1 MPAVRPTACLPRLTA
16 YDQHC
21 LRAETPARPLH
32 LGILAVLEGGALAD
46 PAGRLRLADLR
57 REIDRRTVGIPEL
70 RRVVLRAGPLAG
82 GPLWVDDPAFRI
94 DDHVAGVAV
103 AGSGDHAALLAL
115 TEQLLACPL
124 DRTRPLWR
132 MWFVTGLE
140 GGRIAVLVAVHH
152 ALADGVTAMR
162 LVRSLLEPPLPPVAP
177 ASWEVPVATAPPARG
192 ELVRDNARST
202 IATALRLARLATWR
216 QLLDVLRYLR
226 QAAALSRHT
235 PASSLN
241 APVGPKRRLATV
253 PLDLP
258 TAKRVART
266 QGCGVNDV
274 VLALV
279 AGGVRALLDARRE
292 PVARLRPRV
301 GVAVARI
308 SPGPRREAGDDIGTL
323 HVPLPIAEPDPC
335 ARLRLIAAERA
346 RARLSPMVAGEP
358 LVRAWF
364 GRFEVVRRAM
374 EQQRL
379 VNLSETYLPG
389 PPVPIDVLGARLLDL
404 LPIAPLAGNLGLS
417 FVALSYAGRLMVTVR
432 ADGDQFPDLEVLTAA
447 MARDWQL
454 LVASVPPVLA
464 RPGPQAGDSAVLD
477 RRAAFRGS
485 TLRGG

>member
-1 MPAVRPTACLPRLTA
+1 MPTGRPPARLPRLTA

-32 LGILAVLEGGALAD
+32 LGILALLEDGALLD
-46 PAGRLRLADLR
+46 PAGRLRLADLLH
-57 REIDRRTVGIPEL
+57 EIDRRTVGIPEL

-94 DDHVAGVAV
+94 DRHVAEVAV
-103 AGSGDHAALLAL
+103 AGPGDEAALLAL
-115 TEQLLACPL
+115 TEQLLARPL

-132 MWFVTGLE
+132 MWFVTGLA

-162 LVRSLLEPPLPPVAP
+162 LVRALLGPPLSLGTASDGARP
-177 ASWEVPVATAPPARG
+177 AVRVRPSRG

-202 IATALRLARLATWR
+202 IATALRLARPATWR
-216 QLLDVLRYLR
+216 QLLDVVRYLR

-241 APVGPKRRLATV
+241 APVGPRRRLATV
-253 PLDLP
+253 RLDLA

-274 VLALV
+274 VLSLV
-279 AGGVRALLDARRE
+279 AGGVRALLVARRE

-301 GVAVARI
+301 GVAVALF
-308 SPGPRREAGDDIGTL
+308 SPGHGREAGNDIGTL

-335 ARLRLIAAERA
+335 ARLPLIAAERA

-364 GRFEVVRRAM
+364 GRFELVRRAM

-389 PPVPIDVLGARLLDL
+389 PPAPIEVLGARLVEL

-417 FVALSYAGRLMVTVR
+417 FVALSYAGRLVIAVR
-432 ADGDQFPDLEVLTAA
+432 ADADQFPDLDVLSAA
-447 MARDWQL
+447 MQREWDA
-454 LVASVPPVLA
+454 LA
-464 RPGPQAGDSAVLD
+464 GSRWGIVSRPGEQTRNSAVLD
-477 RRAAFRGS
+477 RESA
-485 TLRGG
+485 